1 LTRRK
6 TIPAASP
13 TGSSLARSESA
24 LAHRAGGALGSPQTP
39 PLAQSILEL
48 VGATPMLR
56 LNRYAAP
63 GGAGIY
69 AKLEFLNP
77 GGSVKDRAA
86 LGMVDAAEAEGR
98 LRPGA
103 TIIEPTAGN
112 TGVGL
117 ALIGISRGYRVIL
130 VVPEKF
136 VGPKTAVMKVLGAE
150 VILTPTEDGIQ
161 GAIAKA
167 QQIAAGLPGSFVPQQ
182 FENPANP
189 EFHYRTTAVEV
200 EEQLG
205 RIPDAVVIGAGT
217 GGTFTGLARYFK
229 EREPRTRAVLVEPQ
243 GSIWG
248 GGPPGPHKVEGIGN
262 SFWPGA
268 LDRSLVDE
276 VRTVT
281 DDDAFAAVRELARR
295 EGLLVGGSSGAAA
308 HAAREV
314 ARGLPPSA
322 TVVTVM
328 ADGFERYLGKGV
340 FENL

>member
-1 LTRRK
+1 M
-6 TIPAASP
+6 
-13 TGSSLARSESA
+13 RSEFA
-24 LAHRAGGALGSPQTP
+24 LAHRAGGALGSPQPP

-56 LNRYAAP
+56 LHRYLPEGAA
-63 GGAGIY
+63 ALY

-136 VGPKTAVMKVLGAE
+136 VGPKTAVMNVLGAE
-150 VILTPTEDGIQ
+150 VILTPTEAGIQ

-167 QQIAAGLPGSFVPQQ
+167 QEIAAGVPGSYVPQQ

-205 RIPDAVVIGAGT
+205 RIPEAVVIGAGT

-229 EREPRTRAVLVEPQ
+229 QREPRTRAVLVEPQ

-276 VRTVT
+276 VRTVS
-281 DDDAFAAVRELARR
+281 DNDAFAAVRELARR

-308 HAAREV
+308 HAARDV

-322 TVVTVM
+322 AVVTVM

>member
-1 LTRRK
+1 
-6 TIPAASP
+6 
-13 TGSSLARSESA
+13 
-24 LAHRAGGALGSPQTP
+24 
-39 PLAQSILEL
+39 
-48 VGATPMLR
+48 MLR
-56 LNRYAAP
+56 LNRYAPA

-150 VILTPTEDGIQ
+150 VILTSTEGGIQ
-161 GAIAKA
+161 GAIATA
-167 QQIAAGLPGSFVPQQ
+167 QEIAARLPGSYVPQQ
-182 FENPANP
+182 FENPSNP
-189 EFHYRTTAVEV
+189 EFHYRTTAVEI
-200 EEQLG
+200 EDQLG
-205 RIPDAVVIGAGT
+205 RTPDAIVIGAGT

-229 EREPRTRAVLVEPQ
+229 EREPRMRAVLVEPQ

-268 LDRSLVDE
+268 LDRSLIDE
-276 VRTVT
+276 VRTVR
-281 DDDAFAAVRELARR
+281 DDDAFTAVRELART

-308 HAAREV
+308 HAARDV
-314 ARGLPPSA
+314 ARALPSSA
-322 TVVTVM
+322 AVVTVL